1 MQSKTAVSVVQ
12 HAPGDMDQRD
22 ANIAY
27 IVERLAEEAA
37 SGSQL
42 VVFPEMGITSFF
54 RHEPGGYERYW
65 REATIELDGPELEQI
80 IDAARAADVHVI
92 VGFAERS
99 DTTGIIYNSAALLG
113 PDGILGVTRKVH
125 LPGLEK
131 LYYTP
136 SDEIEVID
144 SPLGRIG
151 IAICYDVMFPEYFR
165 ALSEQGAE
173 IIVFCS
179 STWRGG
185 AKGGVGLEGVKRDYW
200 SALPM
205 VTAIQNQAFVVACN
219 ACGSLDMGQ
228 NAGTWERLGLSKIVA
243 PTGVVLAEAEAG
255 DSDAEII
262 RAELDLQDM
271 IAARTSYRFLSDRL
285 M

>member
-1 MQSKTAVSVVQ
+1 MRTNFTVSVVQ
-12 HAPGDMDQRD
+12 HAPGDMTQRE
-22 ANIAY
+22 ANVSYIA
-27 IVERLAEEAA
+27 ERVLAEGEH
-37 SGSQL
+37 GSQL

-65 REATIELDGPELEQI
+65 HEATITLDSPELEQI
-80 IDAARAADVHVI
+80 EAAAGRTNTHVV

-99 DTTGIIYNSAALLG
+99 AVTGVIYNSAALIG
-113 PDGILGVTRKVH
+113 PSGVLGVTRKTH

-136 SDEIEVID
+136 GDAIEVID

-165 ALSEQGAE
+165 ALSDQGAE

-185 AKGGVGLEGVKRDYW
+185 EKGGVGIEHVKRDYW
-200 SALPM
+200 TALPL
-205 VTAIQNQAFVVACN
+205 VTAIQNQVFVVACN
-219 ACGSLDMGQ
+219 ACGRLDMGSQ
-228 NAGTWERLGLSKIVA
+228 AGTWERLGLSQIVA
-243 PTGVVLAEAEAG
+243 PTGAVLATASE
-255 DSDAEII
+255 DAPEII
-262 RAELDLQDM
+262 RAELDNESM
-271 IAARTSYRFLSDRL
+271 IAARTSYRFISDRRL
-285 M
+285 

>member
-1 MQSKTAVSVVQ
+1 MQSDTAVSVVQ
-12 HAPGDMDQRD
+12 HAPREMGQSET
-22 ANIAY
+22 NIDY
-27 IVERLAEEAA
+27 IVASLAAEAA
-37 SGSQL
+37 RGSRL

-65 REATIELDGPELEQI
+65 REATIELDGPELARI
-80 IDAARAADVHVI
+80 IEAAAAADVHAV

-99 DTTGIIYNSAALLG
+99 ASTGVIYNSAALVG
-113 PDGILGVTRKVH
+113 PAGILGVTRKVH

-131 LYYTP
+131 MYYTP
-136 SDEIEVID
+136 SDSIDVID
-144 SPLGRIG
+144 SPFGRIG

-165 ALSEQGAE
+165 ALSDQGAE

-219 ACGSLDMGQ
+219 ACGRLDMGDQ
-228 NAGTWERLGLSKIVA
+228 AGTWERLGLSQIVA
-243 PTGVVLAEAEAG
+243 PTGEVLAAAG
-255 DSDAEII
+255 DCDEEII
-262 RAELDLQDM
+262 RAELAVNDM
-271 IAARTSYRFLSDRL
+271 VAARTSYRFLTDRL
-285 M
+285 L